1 MVGKDKDFMEPKFV
15 VEINS
20 YLDVIQRAYQAG
32 EFPPEPEQLQRKNV
46 QKDMIIGIICA
57 LIINIPSGFIP
68 IPVLIIFD
76 SLFFVSSI
84 FIIFYRFIVYTSSI
98 KIIKVRNSKLEK
110 LGKKERYDYLFL
122 MTI

>member
-46 QKDMIIGIICA
+46 QKDMIIGILCA
-57 LIINIPSGFIP
+57 LIVHFSVILGQNQINPRLCRGREE
-68 IPVLIIFD
+68 IF
-76 SLFFVSSI
+76 
-84 FIIFYRFIVYTSSI
+84 R
-98 KIIKVRNSKLEK
+98 
-110 LGKKERYDYLFL
+110 
-122 MTI
+122 